1 MTKYT
6 WDCKTVE
13 VKPLENSETDVVYN
27 VNWKVTGTSD
37 ILDPQ
42 DIAYS
47 ATVIGEQFLTYNP
60 DNPFIPFS
68 DLTNE
73 IVTNWTKLTIGDEQI
88 SNIEDNVQ
96 SIIDNLITPQ
106 SITLEIQD

>member
-13 VKPLENSETDVVYN
+13 VRPLENSETDVVYN

-37 ILDPQ
+37 VLDPNNTP
-42 DIAYS
+42 YS
-47 ATVIGEQFLTYNP
+47 ATAIGEQIVTYNP

-73 IVTNWTKLTIGDEQI
+73 IVTDWTKSAIGSDQV
-88 SNIEDNVQ
+88 SNIESYVQ
-96 SIIDNLITPQ
+96 DIINNLITPT
-106 SITLEIQD
+106 SVTLKIQD

>member
-13 VKPLENSETDVVYN
+13 ARPLEDENTDVVYS
-27 VNWKVTGTSD
+27 VNWKVLGTSD
-37 ILDPQ
+37 VLDAKEEP
-42 DIAYS
+42 YS
-47 ATVIGEQFLTYNP
+47 ATAIGEQIVTYNP

-73 IVTNWTKLTIGDEQI
+73 IVTDWTQSAMGSEQV
-88 SNIEDNVQ
+88 SNIESYVQ
-96 SIIDNLITPQ
+96 SMIDNLITPQ

>member
-13 VKPLENSETDVVYN
+13 VYIEENQEADVVYN
-27 VNWKVTGTSD
+27 VNWKVTGKSD
-37 ILDPQ
+37 VLDPN
-42 DIAYS
+42 DIPYT
-47 ATVIGEQFLTYNP
+47 ATVIGEQLLTYNP

-73 IVTNWTKLTIGDEQI
+73 IVTNWTQLTMGEKQV
-88 SNIEDNVQ
+88 SNIENNVQ
-96 SIIDNLITPQ
+96 SKIDDLITPVI
-106 SITLEIQD
+106 STLTIQD